1 MSVLSPLLATVLVA
15 VLVVGTCLLLA
26 AILVDAISGGLRSH
40 EEREQ

>member
-1 MSVLSPLLATVLVA
+1 MSALGLLYVA